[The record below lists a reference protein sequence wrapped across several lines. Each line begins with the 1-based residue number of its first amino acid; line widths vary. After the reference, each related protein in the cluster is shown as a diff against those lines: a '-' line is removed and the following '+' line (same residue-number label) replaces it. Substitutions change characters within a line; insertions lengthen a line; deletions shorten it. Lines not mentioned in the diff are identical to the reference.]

1 MNYKFWLEQQ
11 GDLERYNNSIVCKTS
26 EKWGNAILTII
37 REIGIKGE
45 WREYRLMRRI
55 IGRGELV
62 SLLDRAQKQVF
73 VSEQFKTSLE
83 IVKEISKHDAN
94 YIKKIMCA
102 PMLDEP
108 ITVEVIEGAS
118 TCYIVT
124 SGCKPDL
131 LVTDL

>member
-1 MNYKFWLEQQ
+1 MNYKFWLEQR

-37 REIGIKGE
+37 REMSIKGE
-45 WREYRLMRRI
+45 WREYSLMRRI

-62 SLLDRAQKQVF
+62 LLLDRAQKHAY
-73 VSEQFKTSLE
+73 VSEQFKSSLE
-83 IVKEISKHDAN
+83 QVKKISKYNAN

-102 PMLDEP
+102 PLLDEP